1 MLAYNLKTI
10 DDAKA
15 LVRVCEEYSEYFKT
29 DIVCGHY
36 VVDGSSLLGVCS
48 MCPNIVDIRPILPER
63 LDVSIMNHYH
73 NFLKAIGQIGR
84 EHLHIPKEI
93 HF

>member
-15 LVRVCEEYSEYFKT
+15 LVRVCEKYSEYFKT
-29 DIVCGHY
+29 DVVCGHY

-48 MCPNIVDIRPILPER
+48 MCPNIVDIRPVLPER
-63 LDVSIMNHYH
+63 LDTKFTQLYY
-73 NFLKAIGQIGR
+73 NFLQDIREIGNKPIQ
-84 EHLHIPKEI
+84 
-93 HF
+93 F

>member
-1 MLAYNLKTI
+1 MLAYNLKTV

-48 MCPNIVDIRPILPER
+48 MCSNIVDIRPILPER
-63 LDVSIMNHYH
+63 LDTKFTQLYH
-73 NFLKAIGQIGR
+73 NFLQDIREIGNKSI
-84 EHLHIPKEI
+84 
-93 HF
+93 